1 MRVFPPDYVV
11 NEAHGE
17 DNYRDWN
24 EVDNTSTSLLDRA
37 RALPLCLLVGIT
49 FKQTENQTVNT
60 TPCQISKL

>member
-1 MRVFPPDYVV
+1 MRVFLPDNVV
-11 NEAHGE
+11 DEADGE

-24 EVDNTSTSLLDRA
+24 EVDKTSTSLLDRA